1 MNKVFRTKIPISKTQ
16 LNKTNLVNCSQEK
29 SILSSENIQTSSA
42 NTSSET
48 NTSKQHLFLK
58 RNQTYNLSTKKNKSK
73 DDQKLTTN
81 FNSMTESKL
90 DNSHSKHFLKS
101 KNQMALLQNK
111 KKFFLVQWL
120 IDKKFSVL
128 TENSIVEG
136 SLDLDLELGAVYD
149 FRFGK
154 DVLKAE
160 LKMIDNEIEC
170 KNQLKILTDYEIC
183 PDKKRKLNSE
193 YDLKEITSKNFSEED
208 AKGVEHYKKR
218 TAELE
223 AFLSKKDEQI
233 NELSKKLEK
242 NERKFQAIMNTF
254 DDDKISKY
262 VSLSL
267 NTLRLFGNL
276 KTLEN
281 LELFNEE
288 DDQMVGILSP
298 SYPKVVVNSRI
309 KNEITLMLK
318 NPKQSSSSAF
328 RRLIGNLITETN
340 QWSARNGKSMI
351 SDFGEE
357 IYAVFDFISSKRE
370 DFSWGSCKALIRQI
384 CNESRRDEKRNNTF
398 KSIHQHDTSNS
409 EEQSLSSSDTNE

>member
-1 MNKVFRTKIPISKTQ
+1 
-16 LNKTNLVNCSQEK
+16 
-29 SILSSENIQTSSA
+29 
-42 NTSSET
+42 
-48 NTSKQHLFLK
+48 
-58 RNQTYNLSTKKNKSK
+58 
-73 DDQKLTTN
+73 
-81 FNSMTESKL
+81 
-90 DNSHSKHFLKS
+90 
-101 KNQMALLQNK
+101 
-111 KKFFLVQWL
+111 
-120 IDKKFSVL
+120 
-128 TENSIVEG
+128 
-136 SLDLDLELGAVYD
+136 
-149 FRFGK
+149 
-154 DVLKAE
+154 
-160 LKMIDNEIEC
+160 
-170 KNQLKILTDYEIC
+170 
-183 PDKKRKLNSE
+183 
-193 YDLKEITSKNFSEED
+193 
-208 AKGVEHYKKR
+208 
-218 TAELE
+218 
-223 AFLSKKDEQI
+223 
-233 NELSKKLEK
+233 
-242 NERKFQAIMNTF
+242 MNTF

-398 KSIHQHDTSNS
+398 KSIHQHDTSTS
-409 EEQSLSSSDTNE
+409 EEQSLSSTMFRFSNF